1 MVKLLAIV
9 PARGGSK
16 RLPGKNVRLLGK
28 KPLVQWTLD
37 AVVDEAEMTILTSD
51 SDEILEMGTLMEG
64 ITPLKRSALLSG
76 DKSTVLE
83 TVINIV
89 ITQEYNDFD
98 VVGLFLPTA
107 PFRDQVDIMEAMAL
121 LEGNPDLDGVIST
134 TDYEFPPTLGLV
146 RDYDGCVHCSDQSL
160 PFLTG
165 NTRSQDHSSV
175 IRPNGAIYL
184 RRMESFLKDK
194 NFFKGRVAN
203 YHMSREDS
211 IDIDT
216 ALDFKIAEMILNG

>member
-16 RLPGKNVRLLGK
+16 RLPGKNIRPLGG
-28 KPLVQWTLD
+28 KPLIQWTLE
-37 AVVDEAEMTILTSD
+37 AVVDEAHTVILTSD
-51 SDEILEMGTLMEG
+51 SDDILKVGGSIEG
-64 ITPLKRSALLSG
+64 VTPLKRSAALSG

-83 TVINIV
+83 TVINLV
-89 ITQEYNDFD
+89 ASQEYNDYD

-107 PFRDQVDIMEAMAL
+107 PFRGQVDVMDAMAL
-121 LEGNPDLDGVIST
+121 LEEDPSLDGVIST

-146 RDYDGCVHCSDQSL
+146 VDPDGFVHCSDQSL
-160 PFLTG
+160 PFITG

-184 RRMESFLKDK
+184 RRMESFIRDR

-203 YHMSREDS
+203 YHMPIEDS
-211 IDIDT
+211 VDIDT
-216 ALDFKIAEMILNG
+216 LLDFKIAELILNG